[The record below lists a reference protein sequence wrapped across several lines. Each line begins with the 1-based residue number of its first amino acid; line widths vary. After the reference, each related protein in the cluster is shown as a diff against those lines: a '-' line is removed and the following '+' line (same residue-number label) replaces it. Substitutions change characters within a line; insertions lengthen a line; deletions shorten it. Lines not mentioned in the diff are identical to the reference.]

1 MPKRDPKFVEQIR
14 NLRCLACGSWPSE
27 AHHVKSR
34 GAGGGDDW
42 FNLLPLCQGC
52 HTQNGDGYAWHRG
65 KILFLKN
72 HPHVLEHL
80 QKLGWELIGDKLI
93 RSQVDK

>member
-1 MPKRDPKFVEQIR
+1 VKRDPKFAAQIR
-14 NLRCLACGSWPSE
+14 ELRCLACGKAPPSE
-27 AHHVKSR
+27 AHHIKSR
-34 GAGGGDDW
+34 GSGGGDDW
-42 FNLLPLCQGC
+42 FNLIPLCPDH
-52 HTQNGDGYAWHRG
+52 HTQNADGFAWHRG

-80 QKLGWELIGDKLI
+80 EKLGWELIGDKLI